1 MKRRTDPLVRTA
13 IAAVL
18 VLLLTAATGSEYD
31 QRRHGGPRKIYLTF
45 DADITPEMRHRLQAG
60 EVPAWYSP
68 GLVAYLEKQQAPV
81 TLFVTGLFAEAYP
94 ELVKELGSNSHF
106 SIQNHT
112 YDHLAF
118 QSDCYGLPW
127 TSNFRLKKYEIQK
140 TQQMIYALTGTSPRN
155 LRHPG
160 LCYSLFDQFV
170 AWELGLKIRDAGLVS
185 GDAFQ
190 ADPRVIV
197 DRVISGAEPGA
208 VVIMHLGGP
217 NAPATESAV
226 REIVPRLKQAGYRFD
241 VLR

>member
-1 MKRRTDPLVRTA
+1 MFLFGTFWQMKRRTDPLVRTA

-18 VLLLTAATGSEYD
+18 VLLLTAATGFEYD

-112 YDHLAF
+112 YDPFSL
-118 QSDCYGLPW
+118 SK
-127 TSNFRLKKYEIQK
+127 RLLRP
-140 TQQMIYALTGTSPRN
+140 AL
-155 LRHPG
+155 
-160 LCYSLFDQFV
+160 DEQ
-170 AWELGLKIRDAGLVS
+170 
-185 GDAFQ
+185 FQ
-190 ADPRVIV
+190 AKKV
-197 DRVISGAEPGA
+197 
-208 VVIMHLGGP
+208 
-217 NAPATESAV
+217 
-226 REIVPRLKQAGYRFD
+226 
-241 VLR
+241 